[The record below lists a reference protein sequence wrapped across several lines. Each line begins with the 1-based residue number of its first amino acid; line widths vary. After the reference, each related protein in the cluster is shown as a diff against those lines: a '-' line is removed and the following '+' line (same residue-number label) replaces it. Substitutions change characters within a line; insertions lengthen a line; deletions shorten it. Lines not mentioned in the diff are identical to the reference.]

1 MTRKSGGVRVTAETG
16 PHYFSLTEAQ
26 LLRRDADYRMNPP
39 LRTEKGQ
46 ARHESRP
53 CATGRSTRLRRTMR
67 PTPRRRNRISIR
79 RPNGSIG
86 LETSLAAGI
95 TALVKPGYLT
105 LMELLS
111 KMTIAPAQ
119 ILGIPAGTLKT
130 DAAADVVL
138 FDENAEWTVDP
149 AKLHGKS
156 RNTPFKGMRLTGR
169 VKMTVCGGRIVYED
183 AENA

>member
-1 MTRKSGGVRVTAETG
+1 MIEALRDGTIDAIATDHAPHSPEEKSNFHTA
-16 PHYFSLTEAQ
+16 
-26 LLRRDADYRMNPP
+26 
-39 LRTEKGQ
+39 
-46 ARHESRP
+46 
-53 CATGRSTRLRRTMR
+53 
-67 PTPRRRNRISIR
+67 
-79 RPNGSIG
+79 PNGSIG

-119 ILGIPAGTLKT
+119 ILGLPAGTLKT